1 VGQLRQTAVSWTN
14 QFVPSLSIIF
24 QSIPSFLTPCPIS
37 PLSSRV
43 AIEIISSPSPAI
55 SSLSGVREPDDVREG
70 EGGGNAL
77 DGSLAMGRNDLD
89 GVVGPGLYM
98 SLEW

>member
-1 VGQLRQTAVSWTN
+1 M
-14 QFVPSLSIIF
+14 
-24 QSIPSFLTPCPIS
+24 
-37 PLSSRV
+37 
-43 AIEIISSPSPAI
+43 ISSPSPAI